1 MKSAIYNLLSADATL
16 IGLLTGGVYAG
27 KEISPQATSGAY
39 DANKELLPCGLIRQ
53 EAATPWGPHPDS
65 GRLYVTIWF
74 YDRAGYA
81 SIEAARKRVYALL
94 HRQKLTP
101 TDGSGNF
108 DIRHANDLLDM
119 EDPTL
124 GAAMCM
130 SRFVATVQRK

>member
-1 MKSAIYNLLSADATL
+1 MIDAILTLLQYDAAL
-16 IGLLTGGVYAG
+16 GGLLTGGTHAG
-27 KEISPQATSGAY
+27 KEISLQETPSAY

-53 EAATPWGPHPDS
+53 EGATPWGPHPDS

-74 YDRAGYA
+74 YDRASYA

-94 HRQKLTP
+94 HRQKLVP
-101 TDGSGNF
+101 TDGSGNYE
-108 DIRHANDLLDM
+108 IRHANDLLDM

-130 SRFVATVQRK
+130 SRFVATVQRA